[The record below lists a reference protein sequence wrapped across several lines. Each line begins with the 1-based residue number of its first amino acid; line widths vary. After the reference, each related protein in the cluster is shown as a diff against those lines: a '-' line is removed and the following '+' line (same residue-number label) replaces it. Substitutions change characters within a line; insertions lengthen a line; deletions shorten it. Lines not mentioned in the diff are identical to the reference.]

1 MRKIIKDFGLA
12 VSTVSG
18 VIGISEWVKR
28 RDEIKEIVSKA
39 SQDANNHLNI
49 IEKLRAEKKLNNAI
63 ADKNIMNLKDQ
74 VDGVTKNGK
83 SLIEEIDK
91 NNGSCITESCKKF
104 LENYKASIKEAE
116 ELSTKVD
123 KENVDIDIS
132 KSNIIPDDLI
142 SNYKEFLE
150 TLSDEQLLS
159 IIHISFLVG
168 ILIIIYNFVL
178 TYYSDY
184 IIKYLS
190 LESKY
195 PKLARIF
202 ELRRKFQFYYM
213 TINIIIMFLIVIIL
227 LILNLLVFTGG
238 Y

>member
-12 VSTVSG
+12 VFTVSG

-91 NNGSCITESCKKF
+91 NKKTF
-104 LENYKASIKEAE
+104 K
-116 ELSTKVD
+116 
-123 KENVDIDIS
+123 
-132 KSNIIPDDLI
+132 
-142 SNYKEFLE
+142 
-150 TLSDEQLLS
+150 
-159 IIHISFLVG
+159 
-168 ILIIIYNFVL
+168 ILP
-178 TYYSDY
+178 T
-184 IIKYLS
+184 
-190 LESKY
+190 
-195 PKLARIF
+195 
-202 ELRRKFQFYYM
+202 
-213 TINIIIMFLIVIIL
+213 
-227 LILNLLVFTGG
+227 
-238 Y
+238 